1 MKTTDQTEE
10 SNLEELLTIVSW
22 KDEMPDDAKKAFR
35 EFCQHFDDDLLR
47 KCEIICDKWNYSP
60 TVALEIR
67 DCTFSRVWKYANSFD
82 LKKIR
87 AATVEEG
94 IKFWLYRI
102 ASSQLANY
110 HQKSTCHEPEKQELD
125 VITSIPEMVDFAA
138 GENMETRRSLRKRLE
153 VLEPV
158 LNGLNEKKRIIYL
171 TYKTYEHLG
180 GKYPPRSATKKLR
193 EHLNLAQASIRKYYG
208 EACEYVEQYLNNIHG
223 KK

>member
-10 SNLEELLTIVSW
+10 SNLEELLTIISW
-22 KDEMPDDAKKAFR
+22 KNEMLDDAKNAFR
-35 EFCQHFDDDLLR
+35 EFCQYFDEDLLK
-47 KCEIICDKWNYSP
+47 KCEIICSNWNYSP

-82 LKKIR
+82 LKKVR
-87 AATVEEG
+87 ATTVEEG
-94 IKFWLYRI
+94 IKLWLYRI
-102 ASSQLANY
+102 AASQLANY
-110 HQKSTCHEPEKQELD
+110 HQKNTCHEPEKEELD
-125 VITSIPEMVDFAA
+125 VITSIPEMVDFVAR
-138 GENMETRRSLRKRLE
+138 ENTETRGSLRKRLE

-171 TYKTYEHLG
+171 TYKTYEHFG

-193 EHLNLAQASIRKYYG
+193 ERLNLAQASIRKYYG